1 MSCYMVVWRLSHRLT
16 RLLDI
21 GIGQLSIFRGSVP
34 LLPLTDVTP
43 ANWVIVCPSKRY
55 TLIQATD
62 LLDSWILGL
71 AIELIVYMIVIA
83 NDFEVNTQPSH

>member
-1 MSCYMVVWRLSHRLT
+1 MVVWRLSHRHDSWILGLDNCLYFGG
-16 RLLDI
+16 LL
-21 GIGQLSIFRGSVP
+21 P

-62 LLDSWILGL
+62 LLDSYGYWVLPS
-71 AIELIVYMIVIA
+71 
-83 NDFEVNTQPSH
+83 NDLLYD